1 MADYVRKTILS
12 QGYAHIK
19 RKALTP
25 EEKTEFELALRTYQE
40 SRAKLMMS
48 SSITPEVKTKDGSVK
63 VYATV
68 YGSLSD
74 SIGDLTDG
82 FMSALNALYVSSKML
97 ADACVLE
104 GLFLSKAPRKSL
116 MRSEARTGVVKTTK
130 DLFDMTAGAALSFAE
145 DGSRRV
151 MGTLLHIEQKAT
163 FLDEQ
168 LEDPRDK
175 RLVWSHFLVSLAKL
189 PKKPGKLNAS
199 EDKTRLDAYTF
210 KVESLVKLAQGFIKE
225 VEGK

>member
-12 QGYAHIK
+12 QGYAHIQ
-19 RKALTP
+19 RKSLTP

-48 SSITPEVKTKDGSVK
+48 SSIVPEVKTKDGSVK

-68 YGSLSD
+68 YGSLTD
-74 SIGDLTDG
+74 AIGDLSDG

-116 MRSEARTGVVKTTK
+116 TRSEARTGVVKTTK
-130 DLFDMTAGAALSFAE
+130 DLFDMTSAAANSFSD
-145 DGSRRV
+145 DGSKKI
-151 MGTLLHIEQKAT
+151 MGALLNIENKAT
-163 FLDEQ
+163 FLNVQ
-168 LEDPRDK
+168 LDDPRDK
-175 RLVWSHFLVSLAKL
+175 RLVWSNFLVALAKL
-189 PKKPGKLNAS
+189 PKKPTKLNAS
-199 EDKTRLDAYTF
+199 EDKSRLDAYTF
-210 KVESLVKLAQGFIKE
+210 KVETIVKLVQNFVKQ
-225 VEGK
+225 VEGQ